1 MQVDSI
7 HFPATPIALKMG
19 AAVIGMLV
27 GMEREWSNKDVGV
40 RSFAIVA
47 LLGTLAS
54 VISTSVAISFSSWRT
69 APNCGHE
76 PAEYS
81 E

>member
-1 MQVDSI
+1 M
-7 HFPATPIALKMG
+7 
-19 AAVIGMLV
+19 
-27 GMEREWSNKDVGV
+27 SNKDVGV
-40 RSFAIVA
+40 QSFVIVA

-76 PAEYS
+76 RAEYS
-81 E
+81 ERSFSRGHNVRGPAITLRTSHTIFPSKLR